1 MPCCQLRRSWQA
13 ARGTRWGFTQKH
25 AIQLLAHLQ
34 LLNFHDRIIIS
45 KPNLDSP
52 SPPQFRCTQ
61 NLRIP
66 ISGRR
71 ALALHIARRWSSP
84 RSQKMGKVRRLFA
97 KFQTKASSGST
108 DSTRTSS
115 MPAAAPGS
123 AAQTAKS
130 SSAAA
135 QPETDPISNTT
146 GTRVQL
152 NAALENLPAEI
163 RREIL
168 DALDYGSLRALA
180 HASPIFHQQYRL
192 DRRFL
197 LCGCLQRTLG
207 AVAVDAW
214 AAYRSS
220 PECLADA
227 PALESVAAFL
237 KAYQDRRSS
246 GVCSILKD
254 EALTESDAVAMVAFH
269 FTVIEP
275 LFKRFISVALGH
287 LARET
292 GSPPHHKPLSKTE
305 EARVLRA
312 MFRFQLCCNLFHDR
326 RCQHGGFNFDPS
338 DIVKLFCCLFEPW
351 EVEEVACIHTFAR
364 DEFNRIFLDI
374 EWDLNPAHPR
384 FADQR
389 RPPTPTGAFN
399 LDNSGQ
405 CSLHFFLPFSPL
417 SGRYPDA
424 YQNKTVDR
432 DGWLGGTLMRGFEL
446 LHAVLFQM
454 RDHEHLVTTMQKNM
468 AVGELFG
475 FAMSEGTQWALRN
488 EQRS

>member
-1 MPCCQLRRSWQA
+1 MRAKAAVGLYAHENRGESGLLNPHLPCAPAMLLLTAQT
-13 ARGTRWGFTQKH
+13 ARTEDSPPLPPQF
-25 AIQLLAHLQ
+25 ILDSHLQ
-34 LLNFHDRIIIS
+34 LPRTCSFIS
-45 KPNLDSP
+45 PAGGAHRDL
-52 SPPQFRCTQ
+52 
-61 NLRIP
+61 
-66 ISGRR
+66 
-71 ALALHIARRWSSP
+71 
-84 RSQKMGKVRRLFA
+84 KMGKVGRLFA
-97 KFQTKASSGST
+97 KFQTKVSPG
-108 DSTRTSS
+108 STRTSS
-115 MPAAAPGS
+115 MPTAAPGS

-130 SSAAA
+130 SSAVT
-135 QPETDPISNTT
+135 QPETGPISKTT
-146 GTRVQL
+146 VTPVQL

-168 DALDYGSLRALA
+168 DALDYEGLRALT

-197 LCGCLQRTLG
+197 LRGCLQRTLG

-227 PALESVAAFL
+227 PAREFVAAFL
-237 KAYQDRRSS
+237 KTYQDRRSS
-246 GVCSILKD
+246 GACSILKD
-254 EALTESDAVAMVAFH
+254 EEFTESDAVAMVAFH

-287 LARET
+287 LSHET
-292 GSPPHHKPLSKTE
+292 GGPPHHKPLSTTE

-312 MFRFQLCCNLFHDR
+312 MYRFQLCCNLFHDR

-405 CSLHFFLPFSPL
+405 CSLHFFLLFSPL
-417 SGRYPDA
+417 
-424 YQNKTVDR
+424 
-432 DGWLGGTLMRGFEL
+432 
-446 LHAVLFQM
+446 
-454 RDHEHLVTTMQKNM
+454 
-468 AVGELFG
+468 
-475 FAMSEGTQWALRN
+475 
-488 EQRS
+488 